1 MEETLNK
8 YFCLIKY
15 GHFCIE
21 DLQEMSEYEIDQLY
35 ETIKTKL
42 EKE

>member
-8 YFCLIKY
+8 YYVLIKF

-21 DLQEMSEYEIDQLY
+21 DLQEMSEYEMDSIY
-35 ETIKTKL
+35 KKIKTRL
-42 EKE
+42 EAK